1 MFVIK
6 AELLK
11 KLFMDLLLHKGRKI
25 MQAGFLDSH
34 VLWGSIFYILW
45 ELKIYIIQS
54 DHMVSIIY

>member
-11 KLFMDLLLHKGRKI
+11 KLFMDLLLHKGRQI

-45 ELKIYIIQS
+45 ELKICIIQS